1 MQGPVSAKSELKVQP
16 HLSNLIATPITAPI
30 YNRRSLLMF
39 LLARANSAGVSEIFE
54 VFLTLIFD
62 PDNSTTGRALAG
74 FRGGPDDGETFGRKA
89 GAACTAQCTTGRDHE
104 ARAARRAGWT
114 LPSFL

>member
-1 MQGPVSAKSELKVQP
+1 
-16 HLSNLIATPITAPI
+16 
-30 YNRRSLLMF
+30 MF

-74 FRGGPDDGETFGRKA
+74 FRGGPDDGETCGRQTSA
-89 GAACTAQCTTGRDHE
+89 TCSTE
-104 ARAARRAGWT
+104 RAAGRSDEACAAR
-114 LPSFL
+114 